1 MRAPVLLV
9 AALGLVAG
17 AGATTWSD
25 TSKIKAAGA
34 VGLAYHGPDLKYN
47 GVVKVEGDVVVAG
60 TDTTYGAKSV
70 ITGKDS
76 YYPATLPES
85 LKTPYVVP
93 DSTHPQ
99 LAFW

>member
-9 AALGLVAG
+9 AALALVAG

-25 TSKIKAAGA
+25 TSKIKAAGGT
-34 VGLAYHGPDLKYN
+34 GLAYHGPDLKYN

-60 TDTTYGAKSV
+60 THTYGAKSV

-93 DSTHPQ
+93 DSTHPE

>member
-25 TSKIKAAGA
+25 TSRVKVAG
-34 VGLAYHGPDLKYN
+34 GLAQYHGPDLKYN

-60 TDTTYGAKSV
+60 THTYGAKSV

-93 DSTHPQ
+93 DSTHPE